1 MNVKKTFVPQID
13 ARDCG
18 VAALASIAKYYGSD
32 YSLAHL
38 RELGI
43 VQAAQEIGF
52 ETRPIQGDMSLF
64 DMEAIPYPF
73 IVHVQKK
80 AKLPH
85 YYVIY
90 KNTKKGLLVG
100 DPDPSVKITKISK
113 ETFATEWTGVAIFL
127 APEPSY
133 KPHKDKKNGLTSFL
147 PLIFKQRFFILS

>member
-1 MNVKKTFVPQID
+1 
-13 ARDCG
+13 
-18 VAALASIAKYYGSD
+18 
-32 YSLAHL
+32 
-38 RELGI
+38 
-43 VQAAQEIGF
+43 
-52 ETRPIQGDMSLF
+52 MSLF

-113 ETFATEWTGVAIFL
+113 ETFATGLRKTVQWYLNNNEWISHVQ
-127 APEPSY
+127 
-133 KPHKDKKNGLTSFL
+133 NGEYQNW
-147 PLIFKQRFFILS
+147 IIKQYEK